1 VDAWLEGIDVH
12 QYKHAFIIHYI
23 WEQYL
28 ARDHVFSK
36 DELHTFLQKGR
47 STLLQYQL

>member
-1 VDAWLEGIDVH
+1 MYPQRQTSDHMTNTDLVANI
-12 QYKHAFIIHYI
+12 
-23 WEQYL
+23 
-28 ARDHVFSK
+28 DHVTNI